1 MPAYSY
7 TAINQEGMKK
17 KGILSAESEREARK
31 LVKDLK
37 LTPLKVSE
45 SKDLGKTLKIKDKDI
60 VIMTRQLATLLEAST
75 PIVEALNITANQLQN
90 KNLVYILYNLK
101 EDIVQGKRLGS
112 SMKKFPGVFSDTYIS
127 MVTAGDSSGN
137 LDIVFTKLADYLEES
152 ASIRQKV
159 ISALTYPIVLI
170 GFSIV
175 VIISLLAFVLP
186 QVVGQF
192 IKAGAELPFI
202 TKFLIG
208 ISNNIVPILIVFAA
222 LFTFIF
228 YFYKKH
234 ISNID
239 NKISFDRK
247 VLGIPLLGNFI
258 LNSELE
264 RFSSTMELLLASG
277 TNLDV
282 ALDECS
288 KIFDNKFL
296 SRIILN
302 AKNDVVEGKDF
313 IVSLKNEEV
322 LPDIFIQLIS
332 SGYRSG
338 NLAKMF
344 NKVSHFMKSEI
355 ENKRAVF
362 LSLLEPVVIILMGGF
377 IMLIVLAILI
387 PIMQMNT
394 LAIWRIK
401 KKDLLL
407 SN

>member
-7 TAINQEGMKK
+7 TAINQDGTKK

-75 PIVEALNITANQLQN
+75 PIVEALNITAKQLKN
-90 KNLVYILYNLK
+90 KNLIYILYNLK
-101 EDIVQGKRLGS
+101 EEIVQGKRLGS

-152 ASIRQKV
+152 ASIKQKV

-208 ISNNIVPILIVFAA
+208 ISNNIIPILIIFAVLCA
-222 LFTFIF
+222 VIF
-228 YFYKKH
+228 YSYKNYVRK
-234 ISNID
+234 IE
-239 NKISFDRK
+239 NKISFDRR
-247 VLGIPLLGNFI
+247 VLNIPLLGNFI

-296 SRIILN
+296 SKIVVD

-313 IVSLKNEEV
+313 IVSLKNEGI

-355 ENKRAVF
+355 ENKRAIF

-394 LAIWRIK
+394 LAI
-401 KKDLLL
+401 
-407 SN
+407 

>member
-7 TAINQEGMKK
+7 TAINQDGTKK

-37 LTPLKVSE
+37 LTPLKVYE

-127 MVTAGDSSGN
+127 MVSAGDSSGN

-152 ASIRQKV
+152 ASIKQKV
-159 ISALTYPIVLI
+159 ISALTYPLILI

-208 ISNNIVPILIVFAA
+208 ISNNIVPILIVLV
-222 LFTFIF
+222 LFISIIF
-228 YFYKKH
+228 YFYKNYV
-234 ISNID
+234 S
-239 NKISFDRK
+239 KIENRIKFDRNI
-247 VLGIPLLGNFI
+247 LNIPLLGNFV

-282 ALDECS
+282 ALEECS
-288 KIFDNKFL
+288 KIFDNKYL
-296 SRIILN
+296 SNIVLN

-313 IVSLKNEEV
+313 IVSLKNEGV
-322 LPDIFIQLIS
+322 FPDIFIQLIS

-355 ENKRAVF
+355 ENKRAIF
-362 LSLLEPVVIILMGGF
+362 LSLLEPIVIILMGGF

-394 LAIWRIK
+394 LAI
-401 KKDLLL
+401 
-407 SN
+407 

>member
-7 TAINQEGMKK
+7 TAINQDGSKK

-31 LVKDLK
+31 LVKELK

-75 PIVEALNITANQLQN
+75 PVVEALNITAKQLRN
-90 KNLVYILYNLK
+90 KNLIYILYNLK
-101 EDIVQGKRLGS
+101 EEIIQGKRLGS

-137 LDIVFTKLADYLEES
+137 LDIVFSKLADYLEEG
-152 ASIRQKV
+152 ASIKQKV

-208 ISNNIVPILIVFAA
+208 ISNNIIPILIIFAV
-222 LFTFIF
+222 LCVIIF
-228 YFYKKH
+228 YSYKNYVRK
-234 ISNID
+234 IE
-239 NKISFDRK
+239 NKISFDQR
-247 VLGIPLLGNFI
+247 VLNIPLLGNFI

-296 SRIILN
+296 SKIVVD

-313 IVSLKNEEV
+313 IVSLKNEEIF
-322 LPDIFIQLIS
+322 PDIFIQLIS

-355 ENKRAVF
+355 ENKRAIF

-394 LAIWRIK
+394 LVI
-401 KKDLLL
+401 
-407 SN
+407 

>member
-7 TAINQEGMKK
+7 TAINQDGTKK

-31 LVKDLK
+31 LVKELK

-75 PIVEALNITANQLQN
+75 PIMEALNITAKQLKN
-90 KNLVYILYNLK
+90 KNLIYILYNLK
-101 EDIVQGKRLGS
+101 EEIIQGKRLGS

-137 LDIVFTKLADYLEES
+137 LDIVFSKLADYLEEG
-152 ASIRQKV
+152 ASIKQKV

-208 ISNNIVPILIVFAA
+208 ISNNIIPILIIFAV
-222 LFTFIF
+222 LCVIIF
-228 YFYKKH
+228 YSYKNYVRK
-234 ISNID
+234 IE
-239 NKISFDRK
+239 NKISFDQR
-247 VLGIPLLGNFI
+247 VLNIPLLGNFI

-296 SRIILN
+296 SKIVVD

-313 IVSLKNEEV
+313 IVSLKNEGIF
-322 LPDIFIQLIS
+322 PDIFIQLIS

-355 ENKRAVF
+355 ENKRAIF

-394 LAIWRIK
+394 LVI
-401 KKDLLL
+401 
-407 SN
+407 

>member
-7 TAINQEGMKK
+7 TAINQDGTKK

-31 LVKDLK
+31 LVKELK

-75 PIVEALNITANQLQN
+75 PIVEALNITAKQLKN
-90 KNLVYILYNLK
+90 KNLIYILYNLK
-101 EDIVQGKRLGS
+101 EEIIQGKRLGS

-137 LDIVFTKLADYLEES
+137 LDIVFAKLADYLEES
-152 ASIRQKV
+152 ASIKQKV

-208 ISNNIVPILIVFAA
+208 ISNNIIPILIILVV
-222 LFTFIF
+222 LCVIIF
-228 YFYKKH
+228 YSYKNYVRK
-234 ISNID
+234 IE
-239 NKISFDRK
+239 NKISFDQR
-247 VLGIPLLGNFI
+247 VLNIPLLGNFI

-296 SRIILN
+296 SKIVVD

-313 IVSLKNEEV
+313 IVSLKNEEIF
-322 LPDIFIQLIS
+322 PDIFIQLIS

-355 ENKRAVF
+355 ENKRAIF

-394 LAIWRIK
+394 LVI
-401 KKDLLL
+401 
-407 SN
+407 

>member
-7 TAINQEGMKK
+7 TAINQEGTKK

-45 SKDLGKTLKIKDKDI
+45 SKDLGKALKIKDKDI
-60 VIMTRQLATLLEAST
+60 VVMTRQLATLLEAST
-75 PIVEALNITANQLQN
+75 PIVDALNITANQLQN

-228 YFYKKH
+228 YLYKKH

-247 VLGIPLLGNFI
+247 VLSIPLLGNFI

-394 LAIWRIK
+394 LAI
-401 KKDLLL
+401 
-407 SN
+407 

>member
-7 TAINQEGMKK
+7 TAINQDGTKK

-31 LVKDLK
+31 LVKELK

-75 PIVEALNITANQLQN
+75 PIVEALNITAKQLKN
-90 KNLVYILYNLK
+90 KNLIYILYNLK
-101 EDIVQGKRLGS
+101 EEIIQGKRLGS

-152 ASIRQKV
+152 ASIKQKV

-175 VIISLLAFVLP
+175 VIISLLTFVLP

-208 ISNNIVPILIVFAA
+208 ISNNIIPILII
-222 LFTFIF
+222 FTVLCAIIF
-228 YFYKKH
+228 YSYKNYVRK
-234 ISNID
+234 IE
-239 NKISFDRK
+239 NKISFDQR
-247 VLGIPLLGNFI
+247 VLNIPLLGNFI

-296 SRIILN
+296 SKIVVD

-313 IVSLKNEEV
+313 IVSLKNEGIF
-322 LPDIFIQLIS
+322 PDIFIQLIS

-355 ENKRAVF
+355 ENKRAIF

-394 LAIWRIK
+394 LVI
-401 KKDLLL
+401 
-407 SN
+407 

>member
-7 TAINQEGMKK
+7 TAINQDGAKK

-90 KNLVYILYNLK
+90 KNLVYILYSLK

-137 LDIVFTKLADYLEES
+137 LDIVFNKLADYLEES
-152 ASIRQKV
+152 ASIKQKV
-159 ISALTYPIVLI
+159 ISALTYPLILI

-208 ISNNIVPILIVFAA
+208 ISNNIIPILIVIVISISI
-222 LFTFIF
+222 IF
-228 YFYKKH
+228 YFYKNYVKK
-234 ISNID
+234 IE
-239 NKISFDRK
+239 NKIIFDRK
-247 VLGIPLLGNFI
+247 LLNTPLLGNFI

-282 ALDECS
+282 ALEECS
-288 KIFDNKFL
+288 KIFNNKFL
-296 SRIILN
+296 SKIILN

-313 IVSLKNEEV
+313 IVSLKNEGV
-322 LPDIFIQLIS
+322 FPDIFIQLVS

-338 NLAKMF
+338 NLVKMF
-344 NKVSHFMKSEI
+344 NKVSHFLKSEI
-355 ENKRAVF
+355 ENKRAIF
-362 LSLLEPVVIILMGGF
+362 LSLLEPIVIIFMGGF
-377 IMLIVLAILI
+377 IMMIVLAILI

-394 LAIWRIK
+394 LAI
-401 KKDLLL
+401 
-407 SN
+407 

>member
-7 TAINQEGMKK
+7 TAINQDGTKK

-31 LVKDLK
+31 LVKELK

-75 PIVEALNITANQLQN
+75 PIVEALNITAKQL
-90 KNLVYILYNLK
+90 KNRNLIYILYNLK
-101 EDIVQGKRLGS
+101 EEIIQGKRLGS

-152 ASIRQKV
+152 ASIKQKV

-175 VIISLLAFVLP
+175 VIISLLTFVLP

-208 ISNNIVPILIVFAA
+208 ISNNIIPILIIFAV
-222 LFTFIF
+222 LCVIIF
-228 YFYKKH
+228 YSYKNYVRK
-234 ISNID
+234 IE
-239 NKISFDRK
+239 NKISFDQK
-247 VLGIPLLGNFI
+247 VLNIPLLGNFI

-296 SRIILN
+296 SKIVVD

-313 IVSLKNEEV
+313 IVSLKNEEIF
-322 LPDIFIQLIS
+322 PDIFIQLIS

-355 ENKRAVF
+355 ENKRAIF

-377 IMLIVLAILI
+377 IMLIVLAILM

-394 LAIWRIK
+394 LVI
-401 KKDLLL
+401 
-407 SN
+407 